1 MIKDYTKYFLP
12 LSILL
17 LTTLTSCK
25 RTFKED
31 DYVAYFGGEIL
42 NPQEK
47 YILFLKDDEVIDT
60 IYLDKNN
67 RFIHKFDSLPP
78 GLYSFKHNPEYQ
90 YVYFDKNDSLMVR
103 LNTFDFDNS
112 VVFCGRG
119 DEKNNFLMELYL
131 KNEADKN
138 NMYDNFDKDVK
149 SFIKNID
156 SSFAIRKSFY
166 LKRKA
171 EIGWDENFDVVAKA
185 CLDFHHI
192 TKKEIYPYAHQF
204 RTGENIRTKLHSN
217 YYEHRKEVDFENA
230 LLTNYSPFI
239 KYVSVMLNNVALQKD
254 HLDLNENSLENNIEK
269 LNITDTL
276 IKNQKVKNVVLNNV
290 ALMYLLEDQN
300 MYNNQ
305 KFIERYLQLTTDKE
319 NKKEISEIYNS
330 VQNLKVGNRLPKI
343 EFVNSSY
350 QPVDINTL
358 INKPTVLFF
367 WTSHAE
373 SHFAASHKKVT
384 ELQAK
389 YPVIGDVR
397 GRGAMIAIEFV
408 EPGTLNPNKPAV
420 DAVAKFMH
428 SNGVFV
434 LTAGTYYNVIRFLPP
449 LAISDALLLDALN
462 VLEEALKSL

>member
-12 LSILL
+12 LSVLL

-67 RFIHKFDSLPP
+67 RFLHKFDSLPP

-149 SFIKNID
+149 KFIKNID

-204 RTGENIRTKLHSN
+204 RTGENIRTKLPSN

-290 ALMYLLEDQN
+290 AMMYLLEDQN

-305 KFIERYLQLTTDKE
+305 KFIERYLQLTTDKD
-319 NKKEISEIYNS
+319 NKKEITEIYNS
-330 VQNLKVGNRLPKI
+330 VQNLKMGNRLPEI
-343 EFVNSSY
+343 DLVDSSY
-350 QPVDINTL
+350 KPVEINSL
-358 INKPTVLFF
+358 ISKPTVLFF

-373 SHFAASHKKVT
+373 SHFAASHRKVT
-384 ELQAK
+384 ELQTK
-389 YPVIGDVR
+389 YPEYDF
-397 GRGAMIAIEFV
+397 IAINVNDNDSKWKNALKKYNFEGV
-408 EPGTLNPNKPAV
+408 RELHAV
-420 DAVAKFMH
+420 DFETIRKQWVITKIHRIIILNADGTIK
-428 SNGVFV
+428 NGFANLFDVNFEQ
-434 LTAGTYYNVIRFLPP
+434 N
-449 LAISDALLLDALN
+449 
-462 VLEEALKSL
+462 LK

>member
-1 MIKDYTKYFLP
+1 MIKNYIKYFLP
-12 LSILL
+12 LSIALFS
-17 LTTLTSCK
+17 TLTSCK
-25 RTFKED
+25 KVFKED
-31 DYVAYFGGEIL
+31 NFVAYFGGEVL

-47 YILFLKDDEVIDT
+47 YVLFLKDDEVIDT

-67 RFIHKFDSLPP
+67 RFMHKFDSLAP
-78 GLYSFKHNPEYQ
+78 GLYSFKHDPEYQ

-103 LNTFDFDNS
+103 VNTFDFDNS

-131 KNEADKN
+131 KNEADRSL
-138 NMYDNFDKDVK
+138 MYDNFDKDVK

-171 EIGWDENFDVVAKA
+171 EIGWDENFDLVAKA

-204 RTGENIRTKLHSN
+204 RTGENIRTKLPSN
-217 YYEHRKEVDFENA
+217 YYEHRKEVDFENT

-276 IKNQKVKNVVLNNV
+276 IKSQKVKNVVLNNV
-290 ALMYLLEDQN
+290 AMMYLLEDQN

-305 KFIERYLQLTTDKE
+305 KFIERYLQLTTDAK
-319 NKKEISEIYNS
+319 NKKEITEIYNS

-343 EFVNSSY
+343 DLIDTAN
-350 QPVDINTL
+350 QPIDINN
-358 INKPTVLFF
+358 IIKKPTILFF

-373 SHFAASHKKVT
+373 SHFVASHKKIT
-384 ELQAK
+384 DLKAK
-389 YPVIGDVR
+389 YPEYEFIAVNVNDTKINWENALKKYNFEDVN
-397 GRGAMIAIEFV
+397 E
-408 EPGTLNPNKPAV
+408 LHAV
-420 DAVAKFMH
+420 DFETIRKQWVITKIHRIIILKADGTIK
-428 SNGVFV
+428 NGFANLFDVNFEQ
-434 LTAGTYYNVIRFLPP
+434 N
-449 LAISDALLLDALN
+449 
-462 VLEEALKSL
+462 LK

>member
-1 MIKDYTKYFLP
+1 MIKNYIKYFLP
-12 LSILL
+12 LSIVLFS
-17 LTTLTSCK
+17 TLTSCK
-25 RTFKED
+25 RVFKED
-31 DYVAYFGGEIL
+31 NFVAYFGGEII

-47 YILFLKDDEVIDT
+47 YVLFLKDDEVIDT

-67 RFIHKFDSLPP
+67 RFMHKFDSLAP

-103 LNTFDFDNS
+103 VNTFDFDNS

-131 KNEADKN
+131 KNEADKDK
-138 NMYDNFDKDVK
+138 MYDNFDKDVK

-171 EIGWDENFDVVAKA
+171 EIGWDENFDVLAKA
-185 CLDFHHI
+185 CLNFHHI

-204 RTGENIRTKLHSN
+204 RTGENIRTKLPSN
-217 YYEHRKEVDFENA
+217 YYEHRKEVDFDNT

-239 KYVSVMLNNVALQKD
+239 KYVSVMLNNVSLQKD

-290 ALMYLLEDQN
+290 AMMYLLEDQN

-319 NKKEISEIYNS
+319 NKKEITEIYNS

-343 EFVNSSY
+343 ELVDTVY
-350 QPVDINTL
+350 KPLDINTV

-373 SHFAASHKKVT
+373 SHFVASHRKVM

-389 YPVIGDVR
+389 YPNYEF
-397 GRGAMIAIEFV
+397 IAINV
-408 EPGTLNPNKPAV
+408 NDN
-420 DAVAKFMH
+420 VANWK
-428 SNGVFV
+428 N
-434 LTAGTYYNVIRFLPP
+434 
-449 LAISDALLLDALN
+449 
-462 VLEEALKSL
+462 ALKKYNFESIKELHASDFEAIRKQWVITKIHRIIILNADGTIKNGFANLFDVNFEQNLE

>member
-1 MIKDYTKYFLP
+1 MIKNYIKYFLP
-12 LSILL
+12 LSIVLFS
-17 LTTLTSCK
+17 TLTSCK
-25 RTFKED
+25 RVFKED
-31 DYVAYFGGEIL
+31 NFVAYFGGEII

-47 YILFLKDDEVIDT
+47 YVLFLKDDEVIDT

-67 RFIHKFDSLPP
+67 RFMHKFDSLAP

-103 LNTFDFDNS
+103 VNTFDFDNS

-131 KNEADKN
+131 KNEADKDK
-138 NMYDNFDKDVK
+138 MYDNFDKDVK

-171 EIGWDENFDVVAKA
+171 EIGWDENFDVLAKA
-185 CLDFHHI
+185 CLNFHHI

-204 RTGENIRTKLHSN
+204 RTGENIRTKLPSN
-217 YYEHRKEVDFENA
+217 YYEHRKEVDFDNT

-239 KYVSVMLNNVALQKD
+239 KYVSVMLNNVSLQKD

-290 ALMYLLEDQN
+290 AMMYLLEDQN

-319 NKKEISEIYNS
+319 NKKEITEIYNS

-343 EFVNSSY
+343 ELVDTVY
-350 QPVDINTL
+350 KPLDINTV
-358 INKPTVLFF
+358 IKKPTVLFF

-373 SHFAASHKKVT
+373 SHFVASHRKVM

-389 YPVIGDVR
+389 YPNYEF
-397 GRGAMIAIEFV
+397 IAINV
-408 EPGTLNPNKPAV
+408 NDN
-420 DAVAKFMH
+420 VANWK
-428 SNGVFV
+428 N
-434 LTAGTYYNVIRFLPP
+434 
-449 LAISDALLLDALN
+449 
-462 VLEEALKSL
+462 ALKKYNFESIKELHASDFEAIRKQWVITKIHRIIILNADGTIKNGFANLFDVNFEQNLE

>member
-1 MIKDYTKYFLP
+1 MIKNYIKYFLP
-12 LSILL
+12 LSIVLFS
-17 LTTLTSCK
+17 TLTSCK
-25 RTFKED
+25 RVFKED
-31 DYVAYFGGEIL
+31 NFVAYFGGEII

-47 YILFLKDDEVIDT
+47 YVLFLKDDEVIDT

-67 RFIHKFDSLPP
+67 RFMHKFDSLAP

-103 LNTFDFDNS
+103 VNTFDFDNS

-131 KNEADKN
+131 KNEADKDK
-138 NMYDNFDKDVK
+138 MYDNFDKDVK

-171 EIGWDENFDVVAKA
+171 EIGWDENFDVLAKA
-185 CLDFHHI
+185 CLNFHHI

-204 RTGENIRTKLHSN
+204 RTGENIRTKLPSN
-217 YYEHRKEVDFENA
+217 YYEHRKEVDFDNT

-239 KYVSVMLNNVALQKD
+239 KYVSVMLNNVSLQKD

-290 ALMYLLEDQN
+290 AMMYLLEDQN

-319 NKKEISEIYNS
+319 NKKEITEIYNS

-343 EFVNSSY
+343 ELVDTAY
-350 QPVDINTL
+350 KPLDINT
-358 INKPTVLFF
+358 IIKKPTVLFF

-373 SHFAASHKKVT
+373 SHFVASHRKVM

-389 YPVIGDVR
+389 YPNYEF
-397 GRGAMIAIEFV
+397 IAINV
-408 EPGTLNPNKPAV
+408 NDN
-420 DAVAKFMH
+420 VANWK
-428 SNGVFV
+428 N
-434 LTAGTYYNVIRFLPP
+434 
-449 LAISDALLLDALN
+449 
-462 VLEEALKSL
+462 ALKKYNFESIKELHASDFEAIRKQWVITKIHRIIILNADGTIKNGFANLFDVNFEENLK

>member
-1 MIKDYTKYFLP
+1 MIKNYIKYFLP
-12 LSILL
+12 LSIVLFS
-17 LTTLTSCK
+17 TLTSCK

-31 DYVAYFGGEIL
+31 DFVAYFGGEVL

-47 YILFLKDDEVIDT
+47 YVLFLKDDEVIDT

-67 RFIHKFDSLPP
+67 RFMHKFDSLAP

-103 LNTFDFDNS
+103 VNTFDFDNS

-131 KNEADKN
+131 KNEADKDK
-138 NMYDNFDKDVK
+138 MYDNFDKDVK

-204 RTGENIRTKLHSN
+204 RTGENIRTKLPSN
-217 YYEHRKEVDFENA
+217 YYEHRKEVDFEKA

-290 ALMYLLEDQN
+290 AMMYLLEDQN

-305 KFIERYLQLTTDKE
+305 KFIERYLQLTTDKD
-319 NKKEISEIYNS
+319 NKKEITEIYNS

-343 EFVNSSY
+343 ELVDTVY
-350 QPVDINTL
+350 KPLDINNV
-358 INKPTVLFF
+358 IKKPTVLFF

-373 SHFAASHKKVT
+373 SHFSASHRKVM

-389 YPVIGDVR
+389 YPDYEF
-397 GRGAMIAIEFV
+397 IAINVNDNIANWKNALKKYNFEGV
-408 EPGTLNPNKPAV
+408 KELHAV
-420 DAVAKFMH
+420 DFETIRKQWVITKIHRIIVLNADGTIK
-428 SNGVFV
+428 NGFANLFDVNFEQ
-434 LTAGTYYNVIRFLPP
+434 N
-449 LAISDALLLDALN
+449 
-462 VLEEALKSL
+462 LK

>member
-204 RTGENIRTKLHSN
+204 RTGENIRTKLPSN

-373 SHFAASHKKVT
+373 SHFAASHKTVT
-384 ELQAK
+384 ELQSK
-389 YPVIGDVR
+389 YPNYEFIGINVND
-397 GRGAMIAIEFV
+397 
-408 EPGTLNPNKPAV
+408 N
-420 DAVAKFMH
+420 DANWK
-428 SNGVFV
+428 N
-434 LTAGTYYNVIRFLPP
+434 
-449 LAISDALLLDALN
+449 
-462 VLEEALKSL
+462 ALKKYNFEGIKELHAIDFETIRKQWVITKIHRIIILNADGTIKNGFANLFDVNFEQNLK